1 MRTSNKG
8 PKRKKR
14 AVQRTDVRAEN
25 KDLRKRLR
33 EAAASARDD
42 EDRAAAAKT
51 RHSEELDLER
61 GLRHAAQHDSEEIR
75 HRLKNTIA
83 IIQAIA
89 NATLVKGVAI
99 EQARR
104 AFNERLAALAAAHD
118 ILFDAGWTTANL
130 DAVIKGVLAPYRSH
144 RIRSKGPAVALG
156 PKPAL
161 AFALALHELGTNASK
176 YGALSVDDGYVDI
189 AWILAPTPAGEELRL
204 RWHERNGPKVTPP
217 KRQGFGSRL
226 IRHNLASEF
235 GGKVELDFEPDGLD
249 CTICAPVAHL
259 Q

>member
-1 MRTSNKG
+1 MRATKKSL
-8 PKRKKR
+8 KRR
-14 AVQRTDVRAEN
+14 RDGRRNGMRAEN

-33 EAAASARDD
+33 AAAASARDD
-42 EDRAAAAKT
+42 EDRAAVAKA
-51 RHSEELDLER
+51 RHTEELDAER

-89 NATLVKGVAI
+89 NATLVKGVTI
-99 EQARR
+99 EQARS
-104 AFNERLAALAAAHD
+104 AFNQRLGALSRAHD

-130 DAVIKGVLAPYRSH
+130 DAVIQAVLAPYRSH

-161 AFALALHELGTNASK
+161 ALALALHELGTNASK

-189 AWILAPTPAGEELRL
+189 AWILTPTPAGEELRL
-204 RWHERNGPKVTPP
+204 RWHERNGPKVKPP

-235 GGKVELDFEPDGLD
+235 GGKVELDFEPDGLA